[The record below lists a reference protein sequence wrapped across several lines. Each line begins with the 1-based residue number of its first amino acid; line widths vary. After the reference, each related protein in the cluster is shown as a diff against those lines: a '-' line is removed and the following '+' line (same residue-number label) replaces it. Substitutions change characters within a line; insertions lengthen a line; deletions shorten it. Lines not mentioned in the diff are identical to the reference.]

1 MSFTVNDLQDLTR
14 LLATHPEWLSE
25 VRRLVLTKEL
35 LSLPDI
41 VRELAEAQRRT
52 EERLEQLAEAQRR
65 TEERLDQLAI
75 RVDQLTARVEQ
86 LAEAQRRTEERLEQL
101 SIRVEQLAEAQR
113 RTEERLE
120 QLTARVDQLAE
131 AQRRTEERL
140 EQLAEA
146 QRRTEERL
154 EQLSIRVEQ
163 LAEAQRRTEERLEQ
177 LTARVDQLAE
187 AQRRTEERLEQLAAR
202 VDQLA
207 EAQRRTEE
215 RLDDLAKTVQR
226 LVNQMAEVRGDVLE
240 IKFRDKAPSFFGRWL
255 RRVQVVPI
263 IEIEE
268 RLEAALTDKEVSELL
283 ALDLL
288 VRGRPREANAK
299 VDELWLA
306 VEVSSV
312 IDAGDVQR
320 AERRAALLRQAGLKA
335 VPVTAGARINA
346 KAQKLAD
353 SLRVAVMKDGTDQG
367 WERAYSAAVS

>member
-65 TEERLDQLAI
+65 TEERLEQLAIRLDQLAI
-75 RVDQLTARVEQ
+75 RVDQLTARV
-86 LAEAQRRTEERLEQL
+86 
-101 SIRVEQLAEAQR
+101 
-113 RTEERLE
+113 
-120 QLTARVDQLAE
+120 
-131 AQRRTEERL
+131 

>member
-65 TEERLDQLAI
+65 TEERLEQLAIRLDQLAI

-120 QLTARVDQLAE
+120 QLT
-131 AQRRTEERL
+131 
-140 EQLAEA
+140 
-146 QRRTEERL
+146 
-154 EQLSIRVEQ
+154 
-163 LAEAQRRTEERLEQ
+163 
-177 LTARVDQLAE
+177 
-187 AQRRTEERLEQLAAR
+187 AR